1 MQSKYNRRCE
11 KGLTIIRPAK
21 LAGLFLLACS
31 LSVEAVDI
39 ENIYIE
45 IDDIRE
51 RLTERLT
58 TQVEERVRSQVRARV
73 KHSVEDR
80 INDVVMETIAGQ
92 VGSTIATPLP
102 RRDKAVTE
110 YISPLQARARI
121 FDQVDITE
129 PAVDVDRLI
138 DSQLNRVRNQ
148 IDLILNTVQDH
159 AGNSALTNEWLIMT
173 DDVTLSRMIGE
184 GYLIKNIEELTGLGY
199 VLGTVQAPGSFSPKN
214 IAAVQVVYDPLI
226 VVDLNH
232 VYLPQRRP
240 DESLSGTAASTPQ
253 RPLPVHDD
261 NTAWSRIGMIDSSI
275 NTSHSVFAASHINE
289 QAFTPRKG
297 DKSLQHGT
305 AIASILV
312 GQSNQFRGLSPR
324 SHLYN
329 GVVFATDELGREFST
344 TAAIVRAINWLAT
357 SDVKL
362 INMSLAGPDN
372 AILRQAINS
381 ACARGIVIVTAAGN
395 AGPASNPLFPAG
407 YDCTIAVTAV
417 DDNGKPYHR
426 ANRGDHIDYALPGID
441 VRHASDGDSFDDS
454 SGTSFAAAQLT
465 GLIATELAQTALSFE
480 EVKARL
486 NHLATDIGRTGRDP
500 VFGQGLIRSTARA
513 SISD

>member
-1 MQSKYNRRCE
+1 MQPKYKRQDNRRCE
-11 KGLTIIRPAK
+11 KSLTVTRPAK
-21 LAGLFLLACS
+21 LVCLFLLTCS

-39 ENIYIE
+39 DNIYIE

-58 TQVEERVRSQVRARV
+58 TQVERQVRARV
-73 KHSVEDR
+73 NQSVEDR
-80 INDVVMETIAGQ
+80 INDAVMETIAGQ

-102 RRDKAVTE
+102 RRDTAVIE
-110 YISPLQARARI
+110 YISPLQTRARI
-121 FDQVDITE
+121 FDPVDITE

-173 DDVTLSRMIGE
+173 DDVTLSRMVEE

-289 QAFTPRKG
+289 QAFTPKK
-297 DKSLQHGT
+297 DFF
-305 AIASILV
+305 II
-312 GQSNQFRGLSPR
+312 
-324 SHLYN
+324 
-329 GVVFATDELGREFST
+329 
-344 TAAIVRAINWLAT
+344 
-357 SDVKL
+357 
-362 INMSLAGPDN
+362 
-372 AILRQAINS
+372 
-381 ACARGIVIVTAAGN
+381 
-395 AGPASNPLFPAG
+395 
-407 YDCTIAVTAV
+407 
-417 DDNGKPYHR
+417 
-426 ANRGDHIDYALPGID
+426 
-441 VRHASDGDSFDDS
+441 
-454 SGTSFAAAQLT
+454 
-465 GLIATELAQTALSFE
+465 
-480 EVKARL
+480 
-486 NHLATDIGRTGRDP
+486 
-500 VFGQGLIRSTARA
+500 
-513 SISD
+513 